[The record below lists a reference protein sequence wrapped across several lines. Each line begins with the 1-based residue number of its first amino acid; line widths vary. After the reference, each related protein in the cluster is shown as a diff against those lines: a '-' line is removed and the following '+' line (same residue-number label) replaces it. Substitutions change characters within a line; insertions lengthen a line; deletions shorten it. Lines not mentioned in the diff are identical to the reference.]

1 MPAKDQ
7 QENVDEFIKKI
18 EEIVNKNNEWL
29 FVAYTLQKEVF
40 NSYSH
45 IWYWLH
51 NNIPFAAI
59 TLRLLK

>member
-40 NSYSH
+40 
-45 IWYWLH
+45 
-51 NNIPFAAI
+51 
-59 TLRLLK
+59 

>member
-29 FVAYTLQKEVF
+29 FVAYTLQKKVIEF
-40 NSYSH
+40 
-45 IWYWLH
+45 L
-51 NNIPFAAI
+51 
-59 TLRLLK
+59 